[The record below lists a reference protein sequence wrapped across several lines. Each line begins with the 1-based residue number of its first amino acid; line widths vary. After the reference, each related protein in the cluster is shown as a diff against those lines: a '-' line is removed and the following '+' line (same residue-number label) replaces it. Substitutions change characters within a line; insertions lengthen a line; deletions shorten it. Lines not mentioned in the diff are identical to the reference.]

1 MDIIVGTAGHID
13 HGKTALVKALT
24 GTDADRLPEE
34 KQRGITVDLGFAEMS
49 VGDVHF
55 GFVDVPGH
63 ERFVKNMLA
72 GASGIDIVLLVIA
85 ADEGVMPQTREHFD
99 ICRLLGIK
107 NGVIALTKSDL
118 VDAETLELAH
128 LDVAEL
134 VAGSFLQNA
143 PVVAVSSK
151 SGDGINEL
159 KEEIIKVSS
168 TLNKRDD
175 NFIARLPI
183 DRSFTMKG
191 FGAVVTGT
199 LASGRISEG
208 DELELLPYER
218 RVRVRGLQTHGRAA
232 KLVRAGQRV
241 AVNLAGIDH
250 TQIERGMTLTE
261 AGVLAPT
268 QIIDSEIEVLESS
281 PKPIRSRQRVRV
293 HLGTAEILARVQVLN
308 HEGEIKPGTR
318 DLAQIRFERPV
329 APVPFERFIVRSY
342 SPQITIAGGS
352 IIDVAAQK
360 RRRRELDHARDFLMS
375 FLAAREDTLSQI
387 QLMINRAGDNGLGFN
402 ELRSRTG
409 LNTQLVKKAVDEG
422 VASGQIIDAGAAYIG
437 TLAFKRLTETVLN
450 AIDAFHKR
458 EPLASGVLLDEL
470 RASVAAQSSEGGFRA
485 VLASLT
491 SQNKIVVEKERVRKS
506 GQSIELTEQE
516 KVFVD
521 TLKANLKGFG
531 LLVPKFEELVA
542 ETATAH
548 RINDASAKKLA
559 ALMIKRGE
567 IIKVSDEICFADD
580 VIMALRTKVLEF
592 ADRSADRQID
602 VTIFKDLAGISR
614 KYAIPL
620 LEYFDGEKFTIRV
633 GYKRLIR

>member
-1 MDIIVGTAGHID
+1 
-13 HGKTALVKALT
+13 
-24 GTDADRLPEE
+24 
-34 KQRGITVDLGFAEMS
+34 
-49 VGDVHF
+49 
-55 GFVDVPGH
+55 
-63 ERFVKNMLA
+63 
-72 GASGIDIVLLVIA
+72 
-85 ADEGVMPQTREHFD
+85 
-99 ICRLLGIK
+99 
-107 NGVIALTKSDL
+107 
-118 VDAETLELAH
+118 
-128 LDVAEL
+128 
-134 VAGSFLQNA
+134 
-143 PVVAVSSK
+143 
-151 SGDGINEL
+151 
-159 KEEIIKVSS
+159 
-168 TLNKRDD
+168 
-175 NFIARLPI
+175 
-183 DRSFTMKG
+183 
-191 FGAVVTGT
+191 
-199 LASGRISEG
+199 
-208 DELELLPYER
+208 
-218 RVRVRGLQTHGRAA
+218 
-232 KLVRAGQRV
+232 
-241 AVNLAGIDH
+241 
-250 TQIERGMTLTE
+250 
-261 AGVLAPT
+261 
-268 QIIDSEIEVLESS
+268 
-281 PKPIRSRQRVRV
+281 
-293 HLGTAEILARVQVLN
+293 
-308 HEGEIKPGTR
+308 
-318 DLAQIRFERPV
+318 
-329 APVPFERFIVRSY
+329 
-342 SPQITIAGGS
+342 
-352 IIDVAAQK
+352 
-360 RRRRELDHARDFLMS
+360 
-375 FLAAREDTLSQI
+375 
-387 QLMINRAGDNGLGFN
+387 MINRAGDNGLGFN

-437 TLAFKRLTETVLN
+437 PLAFKRLTETVLN

-521 TLKANLKGFG
+521 ALKANLKGFG

-567 IIKVSDEICFADD
+567 IIKVSDEFCFADD

-633 GYKRLIR
+633 GDKRLIR